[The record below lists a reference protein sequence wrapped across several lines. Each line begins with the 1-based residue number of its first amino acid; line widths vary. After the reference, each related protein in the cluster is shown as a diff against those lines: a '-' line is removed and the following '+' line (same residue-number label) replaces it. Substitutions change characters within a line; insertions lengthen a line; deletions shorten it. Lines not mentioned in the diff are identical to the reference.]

1 MLTTLLL
8 LSCAFFSAS
17 GEKEKCKITDKQ
29 CIVLFSNS
37 VFEKI
42 FEADN
47 NQNIDPMYIEFVEG
61 NFPDRKIKLTNISM
75 TGYNTCKVFDLYWDI
90 EQSLLNLEFYCLGF
104 SINGQYE
111 MSGLAVTVPTEEKGK
126 FTIDTK
132 SYKLMPNTTF
142 ELVQTVGNKTLFH
155 LKDFNVKV
163 SPLEKVALHFTN
175 LYNGQEIPS
184 AKFLAQEHWRNIIYT
199 LQDKF
204 ASTCFKNVYV
214 ALNKVFTTMPL
225 EEYFEL

>member
-17 GEKEKCKITDKQ
+17 GEKEKCKVTDKQ
-29 CIVLFSNS
+29 CILLLSNS
-37 VFEKI
+37 VFEKV

-47 NQNIDPMYIEFVEG
+47 NQNVDPMYIEFMEG
-61 NFPDRKIKLTNISM
+61 NFLDLKIKFRNISM

-90 EQSLLNLEFYCLGF
+90 EQFLFNFELYCSRI

-111 MSGLAVTVPTEEKGK
+111 ISGPAVTTEEKGK
-126 FTIDTK
+126 YTINTK
-132 SYKLMPNTTF
+132 SYKLMTNTTF
-142 ELVQTVGNKTLFH
+142 ELVQTVGNKTVFH
-155 LKDFNVKV
+155 VKNFNAKV

-184 AKFLAQEHWRNIIYT
+184 AKFLTQEHWRNIIYT
-199 LQDKF
+199 LQDNF
-204 ASTCFKNVYV
+204 ATICFRNLFL
-214 ALNKVFTTMPL
+214 ALNKLFTTLPL
-225 EEYFEL
+225 EEYLEL